1 MNNLKE
7 WRAEFS
13 NHRNLILLSLLFLG
27 IALVLNYIA
36 GTYVDGTGTTVATD
50 IILDHTII
58 INLSF
63 LFIYGIG
70 FVITVLFLYP
80 LFFNVKETHIVISQF
95 SLLVLIRS
103 FFVSLTHL
111 RAPADAIIMSSS
123 SVYDVFFFNNDLFF
137 SAHTAIPFLGYLL
150 FRKEKVALF
159 FLCSTVILAMT
170 VLLMHVHYSIDVFA
184 AIFIAYGS
192 YRLGNWLFGKIERS
206 VPNKEF

>member
-1 MNNLKE
+1 MNNLNE
-7 WRAEFS
+7 WRLEFS